1 MKKTQ
6 EQSTATAARIGLRAF
21 RERPVL
27 GIAFLLTTL
36 TQGLFQGL
44 LVWALREVLLSFD
57 KQGGDAA
64 SALLLSGALIFG
76 IWVARAGTAFAAEAL
91 AGKLAHGVEVATMW
105 KLLEKLLTLSTR
117 FYDKNSQGDL
127 VMATYSDVQHIRMV
141 TLAIGNVLLHVTRL
155 LGLAAV
161 AWIMSPKLTIIG
173 LLSVPFGAIPALW
186 IGEKIKEASRKGRGN
201 VRRLYDSFLQVST
214 GIRIIKVNSGEQNVL
229 ATARRV
235 GTYLLDYL
243 VSQVVAKSFAR
254 FLLEAVSGVGLIV
267 VLVVGGGD
275 VANGA
280 LSWQSLLSL
289 LIAVMGVYAPTV
301 GIMQVYTGL
310 QSSIPYLDRIEEI
323 LHSVPE
329 IEDRENALPLPR
341 APRTIEL
348 RNVSF
353 SYEDRTVIDSVSATF
368 HHGET
373 IGIVG
378 PSGAGKSTLLSLMLR
393 LYDPTEGQV
402 LLDGVDVRDIRL
414 ADYMK
419 QSAIVMQEPFL
430 FVDTIANNIR
440 SARPDAT
447 MDEVIEAAKAAGIHD
462 EIMEM
467 EQGYETLVGKA
478 EDARGVSTGQKQRIC
493 IASALLK
500 NAPLLFLDEATSNLD
515 SVSERRLQAAI
526 ERLMQGR
533 TTFVIAHRL
542 STLRAADRIL
552 VMEDGRMV
560 GFGTH
565 EELLESCRTY
575 HRLWTYQM
583 DESPIP
589 LSEMATVAEIDEVRA
604 VR

>member
-1 MKKTQ
+1 MKTSGKQT
-6 EQSTATAARIGLRAF
+6 TATAAAIGLRAF
-21 RERPVL
+21 RERPLL
-27 GIAFLLTTL
+27 GAAFLASTM
-36 TQGLFQGL
+36 TQGLLQGL
-44 LVWALREVLLSFD
+44 LVWALREVLLSFE
-57 KQGGDAA
+57 KQGSEATT
-64 SALLLSGALIFG
+64 ALVVSGILIFG
-76 IWVARAGTAFAAEAL
+76 IWVARAGTAFAAESL

-105 KLLEKLLTLSTR
+105 KLLEKLLTLSAR

-127 VMATYSDVQHIRMV
+127 VMATYSDVQHIRTV
-141 TLAIGNVLLHVTRL
+141 TISIGNVILHVTRL
-155 LGLAAV
+155 IGLAGV
-161 AWIMSPKLTIIG
+161 AWLMSPKLTLIG
-173 LLSVPFGAIPALW
+173 LVSVPLGAIPALW
-186 IGEKIKEASRKGRGN
+186 IGERIKEASRRGRGN

-229 ATARRV
+229 ASARKI
-235 GTYLLDYL
+235 GNYLLDYL
-243 VSQVVAKSFAR
+243 VSQVVSKSFAR

-267 VLVVGGGD
+267 VLVVGGRD
-275 VANGA
+275 VASGA

-301 GIMQVYTGL
+301 GILQVYTGL
-310 QSSIPYLDRIEEI
+310 QSSIPYLDRMEEI
-323 LHSVPE
+323 FNAVPE
-329 IEDRENALPLPR
+329 ITDRPDARPLPA
-341 APRTIEL
+341 APRKIEL

-353 SYEDRTVIDSVSATF
+353 QYEDRKVIDSVSATF
-368 HHGET
+368 YHGET

-378 PSGAGKSTLLSLMLR
+378 PSGAGKSTLLSLLLR

-414 ADYMK
+414 ADYMRH
-419 QSAIVMQEPFL
+419 SAIVLQEPFL

-440 SARPDAT
+440 AARPSAT
-447 MDEVIEAAKAAGIHD
+447 MEEVIAAAKAAGIHD

-467 EQGYETLVGKA
+467 EDGYETMVGKA
-478 EDARGVSTGQKQRIC
+478 SDARGVSVGQKQRIC

-526 ERLMQGR
+526 ERLMEGR

-552 VMEDGRMV
+552 VLDGGRMV
-560 GFGTH
+560 GLGTH
-565 EELLESCRTY
+565 EELLDSCQTY

-583 DESPIP
+583 DDTPAELPAALP
-589 LSEMATVAEIDEVRA
+589 LEVIR
-604 VR
+604 

>member
-1 MKKTQ
+1 MIQMKNQT
-6 EQSTATAARIGLRAF
+6 TATAATIGLRAF
-21 RERPVL
+21 KERPLL
-27 GIAFLLTTL
+27 GAAFLVATL

-57 KQGGDAA
+57 KKGGDAA
-64 SALLLSGALIFG
+64 SALLLSGLAIFA
-76 IWVARAGTAFAAEAL
+76 IWVIRAGTAFLGESL
-91 AGKLAHGVEVATMW
+91 AGRLAHGIEVATMW
-105 KLLEKLLTLSTR
+105 KLLAKLLTLSTK

-127 VMATYSDVQHIRMV
+127 VMATYSDVQHMRMV
-141 TLAIGNVLLHVTRL
+141 TLAIGNVLLHITRL
-155 LGLAAV
+155 LGLATV
-161 AWIMSPKLTIIG
+161 AWLMSPKLTIIG
-173 LLSVPFGAIPALW
+173 LLSVPFGAVPALW
-186 IGEKIKEASRKGRGN
+186 IGERIKIASRSGRGN

-214 GIRIIKVNSGEQNVL
+214 GIRIIKVNSGEATVL
-229 ATARRV
+229 DTAKRV
-235 GTYLLDYL
+235 GTNLLDYL

-254 FLLEAVSGVGLIV
+254 FLLESVSGVGLIV

-275 VANGA
+275 VASGA
-280 LSWQSLLSL
+280 LNWQSLLSL

-301 GIMQVYTGL
+301 GILQVYTGL
-310 QSSIPYLDRIEEI
+310 QSSIPYLDRIEGI
-323 LHSVPE
+323 LSTVPE
-329 IEDRENALPLPR
+329 IVDRENPIPLPA

-353 SYEDRTVIDSVSATF
+353 SYEDRTVIDSLSATF

-378 PSGAGKSTLLSLMLR
+378 PSGAGKSTLLSLLLR

-402 LLDGVDVRDIRL
+402 LLDGVDLRDIRL
-414 ADYMK
+414 ADYMR
-419 QSAIVMQEPFL
+419 QCAIVMQEPFL

-440 SARPDAT
+440 SARPTAS
-447 MDEVIEAAKAAGIHD
+447 MDEVIEAARAAGIHD

-467 EQGYETLVGKA
+467 EHGYETMVGKA

-515 SVSERRLQAAI
+515 SVSERRLQVAI
-526 ERLMQGR
+526 ERLMEGR

-552 VMEDGRMV
+552 VMEDGKIV

-565 EELLESCRTY
+565 DELLGSCRTY

-583 DESPIP
+583 DETPVEAPSAVEG
-589 LSEMATVAEIDEVRA
+589 LRA
-604 VR
+604 IL

>member
-1 MKKTQ
+1 MTTPQ
-6 EQSTATAARIGLRAF
+6 TQSTATAATIGLRAF
-21 RERPVL
+21 RERPLL
-27 GIAFLLTTL
+27 GATFLVTTL
-36 TQGLFQGL
+36 AQGLLQGL
-44 LVWALREVLLSFD
+44 LVWALREVLLSFG
-57 KQGGDAA
+57 KQGHEAA
-64 SALLLSGALIFG
+64 SALVLSGALIFG
-76 IWVARAGTAFAAEAL
+76 IWVARAGTAFLAESL

-105 KLLEKLLTLSTR
+105 KLLEKLLSLSTR

-127 VMATYSDVQHIRMV
+127 VMATYSDVQHIRMA
-141 TLAIGNVLLHVTRL
+141 TISIGNVILHITRL
-155 LGLAAV
+155 IGLAAV
-161 AWIMSPKLTIIG
+161 AWLMSPKLTIIG
-173 LLSVPFGAIPALW
+173 LLSVPFGALPALW
-186 IGEKIKEASRKGRGN
+186 IGERIKIASRAGRGN

-235 GTYLLDYL
+235 GTNLLEYL

-275 VANGA
+275 VASGA
-280 LSWQSLLSL
+280 LDWQSLLSL

-301 GIMQVYTGL
+301 GILQVYTQL

-323 LHSVPE
+323 LHAVPE
-329 IEDRENALPLPR
+329 IADRPDALPLPT
-341 APRTIEL
+341 APREIEL
-348 RNVSF
+348 RDVSF
-353 SYEDRTVIDSVSATF
+353 CYEDRKVLDSVSATF
-368 HHGET
+368 YHGET

-378 PSGAGKSTLLSLMLR
+378 PSGAGKSTLLSILLR

-414 ADYMK
+414 ADYMSH
-419 QSAIVMQEPFL
+419 SAIVLQEPFL

-440 SARPDAT
+440 AARPSAT

-467 EQGYETLVGKA
+467 EDGYDTMVGKA

-515 SVSERRLQAAI
+515 SVSERRLQIAI

-560 GFGTH
+560 GLGTH
-565 EELLESCRTY
+565 EELLRSCRTY

-583 DESPIP
+583 DDTPVEMP
-589 LSEMATVAEIDEVRA
+589 LQVPLQAIR
-604 VR
+604 

>member
-1 MKKTQ
+1 M
-6 EQSTATAARIGLRAF
+6 RAF
-21 RERPVL
+21 KERPLL
-27 GIAFLLTTL
+27 GGAFLATTL

-57 KQGGDAA
+57 KQGSDAA
-64 SALLLSGALIFG
+64 SALLVSGVAIFG
-76 IWVARAGTAFAAEAL
+76 IWVARAGTAFAAESL
-91 AGKLAHGVEVATMW
+91 AGRLAHGIEVSTMW
-105 KLLEKLLTLSTR
+105 RLLAKLLTLSTR

-127 VMATYSDVQHIRMV
+127 VMATYSDVQHMRMV

-173 LLSVPFGAIPALW
+173 LLAVPFGAIPALW
-186 IGEKIKEASRKGRGN
+186 IGERIKEASRRGRGN

-214 GIRIIKVNSGEQNVL
+214 GIRIIKVNSGEQSVL
-229 ATARRV
+229 DTARKV
-235 GTYLLDYL
+235 GTNLLEYL
-243 VSQVVAKSFAR
+243 VSQVQAKSFAR
-254 FLLEAVSGVGLIV
+254 FLLESVSGVGLIA
-267 VLVVGGGD
+267 VLVVGGRD
-275 VANGA
+275 VASGA
-280 LSWQSLLSL
+280 LNWQSLLSL

-301 GIMQVYTGL
+301 GILQVYTGL
-310 QSSIPYLDRIEEI
+310 QTSIPYLDRIEGI
-323 LHSVPE
+323 LSAVPE
-329 IEDRENALPLPR
+329 ITDRADALPLPQ
-341 APRTIEL
+341 APRKVEL
-348 RNVSF
+348 RNASF
-353 SYEDRTVIDSVSATF
+353 SYEDRTVIDSVTATF

-378 PSGAGKSTLLSLMLR
+378 PSGAGKSTLLALLLR

-414 ADYMK
+414 SDYMHHC
-419 QSAIVMQEPFL
+419 AIVMQEPFL

-440 SARPDAT
+440 SARPTAT
-447 MDEVIEAAKAAGIHD
+447 MEEVIEAAKAAGIHD

-467 EQGYETLVGKA
+467 EQGYETMVGKA

-515 SVSERRLQAAI
+515 SVSERRLQVAI
-526 ERLMQGR
+526 ERLMEGR

-565 EELLESCRTY
+565 DQLLESCRTY

-583 DESPIP
+583 DETPGDLP
-589 LSEMATVAEIDEVRA
+589 VVEGLRA
-604 VR
+604 MI

>member
-1 MKKTQ
+1 MTKRQ
-6 EQSTATAARIGLRAF
+6 NQSTATAATIGLRAF
-21 RERPVL
+21 KERPFL
-27 GIAFLLTTL
+27 GGVFLATTL

-44 LVWALREVLLSFD
+44 LVWALREVLLSFE
-57 KQGGDAA
+57 KSGGDAA
-64 SALLLSGALIFG
+64 SALLVSGIAIFG
-76 IWVARAGTAFAAEAL
+76 IWVARAATAFAAESL
-91 AGKLAHGVEVATMW
+91 AGRLAHGVEVSTMW
-105 KLLEKLLTLSTR
+105 KLLAKLLTLSTK

-141 TLAIGNVLLHVTRL
+141 TLSIGNVILHVTRL
-155 LGLAAV
+155 LGLATV
-161 AWIMSPKLTIIG
+161 AWLMSPKLTVIG

-186 IGEKIKEASRKGRGN
+186 IGERIKVASRRGRGN

-214 GIRIIKVNSGEQNVL
+214 GIRIIKVNSGEANVL
-229 ATARRV
+229 DTARKV
-235 GTYLLDYL
+235 GTNLLEYL
-243 VSQVVAKSFAR
+243 VSQVQAKSFAR
-254 FLLEAVSGVGLIV
+254 FLLESVSGIGLIV
-267 VLVVGGGD
+267 VLVVGGRD
-275 VANGA
+275 VASGA

-301 GIMQVYTGL
+301 GILQVYTGI
-310 QSSIPYLDRIEEI
+310 QSSIPYLDRIEGI
-323 LHSVPE
+323 LNTVPD
-329 IEDRENALPLPR
+329 ITDRENALPLPQ
-341 APRTIEL
+341 APRKIEM

-353 SYEDRTVIDSVSATF
+353 SYEDRTVIDSVTATF
-368 HHGET
+368 YHGET

-378 PSGAGKSTLLSLMLR
+378 PSGAGKSTLLALLLR
-393 LYDPTEGQV
+393 LYDPTEGAV
-402 LLDGVDVRDIRL
+402 LLDDVDVRDVRL
-414 ADYMK
+414 SDYM
-419 QSAIVMQEPFL
+419 QQCAIVMQEPFL

-440 SARPDAT
+440 SARRTAT
-447 MDEVIEAAKAAGIHD
+447 MEEVVEAAMAAGIHD

-467 EQGYETLVGKA
+467 EQGYETMVGKA

-515 SVSERRLQAAI
+515 SVSERRLQVAI
-526 ERLMQGR
+526 ERLMEGR

-565 EELLESCRTY
+565 DQLLESCRTY

-583 DESPIP
+583 DETP
-589 LSEMATVAEIDEVRA
+589 EILPEVEGYQA
-604 VR
+604 FT